1 MNPKPELT
9 PAQCVLYAA
18 LVVFA
23 TLIITLFS
31 LWLIPGEFGARL
43 YAFANVALL
52 LAAVWVAG
60 RNLARHWR

>member
-1 MNPKPELT
+1 MNT
-9 PAQCVLYAA
+9 PNPPAFVYVTRAA
-18 LVVFA
+18 LVVLV
-23 TLIITLFS
+23 TLIITLLS

-43 YAFANVALL
+43 YAFANVAVL

>member
-1 MNPKPELT
+1 MNHNPELT

-18 LVVFA
+18 LVALV

-31 LWLIPGEFGARL
+31 LWLMPGEFGARL
-43 YAFANVALL
+43 YAFANVAVL